1 MQHPVVIIGAGPIG
15 LAAAA
20 NAAERGMD
28 FVVLEAGP
36 YAGAAVGE
44 WAHVRLFSSW
54 SELVDPAA
62 RRLLDASKTWT
73 APDDAAYPTGR
84 EWRDGYL
91 QPLADVAQ
99 IAGRGRQPG
108 LDLFNAADQLRRAPG
123 QQLRAVAVVGTVQQI
138 VRVGHAGAKA
148 TWDGVV
154 DTAST
159 PGGGDGDD

>member
-28 FVVLEAGP
+28 FVAFEAGP
-36 YAGAAVGE
+36 HAGAAVGE

-62 RRLLDASKTWT
+62 RRLLDASGTWT

-91 QPLADVAQ
+91 QPLADVLAGTTGGQ
-99 IAGRGRQPG
+99 VRYDSRVVGVARAGRGG
-108 LDLFNAADQLRRAPG
+108 
-123 QQLRAVAVVGTVQQI
+123 
-138 VRVGHAGAKA
+138 
-148 TWDGVV
+148 DGV
-154 DTAST
+154 DS
-159 PGGGDGDD
+159 PLELDGDGSRLLTGANQAHCSSSIAWVD